1 MGDTVYSETPAQE
14 QIMTGYGASRE
25 HARATEE
32 NARLG
37 GWQEMQTPAQVI
49 SKNQPSNLCKNQRKL
64 RDCEWSNYPN
74 MKPQGQKQRGVSQV
88 SQK

>member
-37 GWQEMQTPAQVI
+37 GWQEMQRVSNTCSSDI
-49 SKNQPSNLCKNQRKL
+49 KTSPSTFAKITENLGIVNGLITRT
-64 RDCEWSNYPN
+64 
-74 MKPQGQKQRGVSQV
+74 
-88 SQK
+88 